1 MIYINQ
7 VFQYVTD
14 SKRIRVID
22 IEEPH
27 VYIVNIDTS
36 SAMPR
41 KELYSSLTT
50 DIKQG
55 ELLAISDPYAKMIS
69 EGDLTEV
76 QIRKR
81 EEDWETIQ
89 KYCVPNMQDLLRKQ
103 GRENKI
109 IEVVRDS
116 NLGKTKIKK
125 LLTRYWQ
132 RGMTKNASGVHTAR
146 SSWVGFWGR
155 GTFRLVERR
164 LETSHIARSSGRTL
178 LGEAVMLPT
187 QPPAR

>member
-14 SKRIRVID
+14 SKRIQVINY
-22 IEEPH
+22 EESH
-27 VYIVNIDTS
+27 VYIINIDTS
-36 SAMPR
+36 SAMQR

-69 EGDLTEV
+69 KGDLTEE
-76 QIRKR
+76 QISKR

-89 KYCVPNMQDLLRKQ
+89 KYCVHNMQDLLRKQ

-109 IEVVRDS
+109 IEVVRHS

-125 LLTRYWQ
+125 
-132 RGMTKNASGVHTAR
+132 
-146 SSWVGFWGR
+146 
-155 GTFRLVERR
+155 
-164 LETSHIARSSGRTL
+164 
-178 LGEAVMLPT
+178 
-187 QPPAR
+187 

>member
-1 MIYINQ
+1 EIRMIYINQ

-36 SAMPR
+36 SAMTR

-69 EGDLTEV
+69 EGDLPEV

-81 EEDWETIQ
+81 EEEWETIQ
-89 KYCVPNMQDLLRKQ
+89 KYCVPNMQDLVRKQ
-103 GRENKI
+103 ERENKI
-109 IEVVRDS
+109 IVVVRDR
-116 NLGKTKIKK
+116 NLGKTQITK
-125 LLTRYWQ
+125 LLTRY
-132 RGMTKNASGVHTAR
+132 
-146 SSWVGFWGR
+146 
-155 GTFRLVERR
+155 
-164 LETSHIARSSGRTL
+164 
-178 LGEAVMLPT
+178 LP
-187 QPPAR
+187 R

>member
-1 MIYINQ
+1 
-7 VFQYVTD
+7 
-14 SKRIRVID
+14 ID

-89 KYCVPNMQDLLRKQ
+89 KYCVPNMQDLLRNQKSTHL
-103 GRENKI
+103 NSSHVSI
-109 IEVVRDS
+109 SYAVFC
-116 NLGKTKIKK
+116 LKK
-125 LLTRYWQ
+125 
-132 RGMTKNASGVHTAR
+132 KKK
-146 SSWVGFWGR
+146 
-155 GTFRLVERR
+155 
-164 LETSHIARSSGRTL
+164 
-178 LGEAVMLPT
+178 
-187 QPPAR
+187 

>member
-1 MIYINQ
+1 
-7 VFQYVTD
+7 FQYVTD

-69 EGDLTEV
+69 EGDLTEE
-76 QIRKR
+76 QNRKR
-81 EEDWETIQ
+81 EEDRETIKIYKKSDYQ
-89 KYCVPNMQDLLRKQ
+89 ICKICSINKGERK
-103 GRENKI
+103 K
-109 IEVVRDS
+109 V
-116 NLGKTKIKK
+116 LK
-125 LLTRYWQ
+125 
-132 RGMTKNASGVHTAR
+132 
-146 SSWVGFWGR
+146 
-155 GTFRLVERR
+155 
-164 LETSHIARSSGRTL
+164 
-178 LGEAVMLPT
+178 
-187 QPPAR
+187 